1 MINKLKKALKSSN
14 ILNSSY
20 IYIYSDF
27 RFFFEKYKND
37 TKKKILNLLNFL
49 MKNGATCITPSFS
62 YTKFGKFD
70 VKRTKS
76 KVGFLSNFIL
86 DNVNFSRS
94 YHPLFS
100 YIAIGKNKKLVQN
113 IGKSAFG
120 KYSLHEILKNKECYF
135 LHLNR
140 PLKKGNTLMHHLEQK
155 NKVKYRFEKR
165 FFTKVYEKKLYLGN
179 NFKAFVRKDLNN
191 KDSNGTFLKAFKKI
205 KKKKYF
211 LRKKVGKI
219 ELLIY
224 PYDNFYKDL
233 DKLIK
238 KDPNIFINGNF

>member
-1 MINKLKKALKSSN
+1 
-14 ILNSSY
+14 
-20 IYIYSDF
+20 
-27 RFFFEKYKND
+27 
-37 TKKKILNLLNFL
+37 
-49 MKNGATCITPSFS
+49 
-62 YTKFGKFD
+62 
-70 VKRTKS
+70 
-76 KVGFLSNFIL
+76 
-86 DNVNFSRS
+86 
-94 YHPLFS
+94 
-100 YIAIGKNKKLVQN
+100 
-113 IGKSAFG
+113 
-120 KYSLHEILKNKECYF
+120 
-135 LHLNR
+135 
-140 PLKKGNTLMHHLEQK
+140 MHHLEQK